1 LHKIIFL
8 RIIMARDVFIVKA
21 VRTPVAKAGTPKRRG
36 TLEFVRPDDLIALTI
51 QGLLERVP
59 NLPTD
64 AIDDVVIGS
73 AFPEAEQGFNIGRIA
88 ALRAGLP
95 VTTTGMTVN
104 RFCASGL
111 QAIIAANDSI
121 AMGRCGIAI
130 AGGVESMTR
139 IPMAGHQPFLNP
151 ALAGAQSSTYISMGM
166 TAENVAREY
175 KISRED
181 QDAFAVESHRRA
193 IAAQREDRFV
203 DETVEISLNRVVYE
217 NGRAVERSVSLIT
230 DEGPRADTSPE
241 SLAKLKPAFTTTGSV
256 TAGNASQISD
266 GAAAVLLASEDAIKA
281 HNLTPLARIISFATT
296 GNDPALMGVAPI
308 NAIPKALNLAGLSH
322 SDLGV
327 IEINEAFASQSVA
340 IIRTLGLN
348 PTVVNPNGGAIALG
362 HPLGCTGAR
371 IFTTA
376 LHEAQRKSARY
387 FGVGMCIGGGQGAF
401 AVAET
406 LG

>member
-1 LHKIIFL
+1 
-8 RIIMARDVFIVKA
+8 M
-21 VRTPVAKAGTPKRRG
+21 
-36 TLEFVRPDDLIALTI
+36 ALTL
-51 QGLLERVP
+51 QGLLERLP
-59 NLPTD
+59 NLPSD

-88 ALRAGLP
+88 SLRAGLP
-95 VTTTGMTVN
+95 VTTTGVTVN

-111 QAIIAANDSI
+111 QAIIAANDAI
-121 AMGRCGIAI
+121 AMGRCSSAI

-151 ALAGAQSSTYISMGM
+151 ALAGAHSATYISMGM
-166 TAENVAREY
+166 TAENVAREF
-175 KISRED
+175 KITRED
-181 QDAFAVESHRRA
+181 QDTFAVESHRRA
-193 IAAQREDRFV
+193 IAAQREGRFT
-203 DETVEISLNRVVYE
+203 DEIVPINLTREVYE
-217 NGRAVERSVSLIT
+217 DGRAVERTVSLLA

-241 SLAKLKPAFTTTGSV
+241 SLVKLNPAFTATGSV

-266 GAAAVLLASEDAIKA
+266 GAAAVFLASDEVVKA
-281 HNLTPLARIISFATT
+281 HQLTPIARIMSFATT

-308 NAIPKALNLAGLSH
+308 DAIPKALSRAGLTH

-348 PTVVNPNGGAIALG
+348 PAIVNPNGGAIALG

-376 LHEAQRKSARY
+376 LHEATRRAARY

-401 AVAET
+401 AVVERVE
-406 LG
+406 